1 MPMRLASP
9 ARPSFS
15 FHHSSLIIHH
25 FHLTPPG
32 TDITIE
38 YMKKFLFDWIVR
50 LNLAAVYVI
59 VLLIFITP
67 IAFLAVCVGFLL
79 DRSGNLSHIAS
90 RYYARVILWISFVRV
105 TVEGRENL
113 APGQNYVFASNHN
126 SVFDI
131 LVLLAYLPIQFRW
144 LAKEELFKLP
154 IYGWSMALAG
164 YIPINR
170 SNPREGV
177 RSLERAAQ
185 KLREGAS
192 VIIFPEGTRSRDG
205 RIQDFKRGGFTL
217 AVKSGLPILPVTIS
231 GTHEVLPT
239 KTLRLR
245 PGPVKIVFSPPFPT
259 AGIDRGAQNDL
270 MARVREVIVSQHD
283 PGYAFHGGKS
293 AVRAAS

>member
-1 MPMRLASP
+1 
-9 ARPSFS
+9 
-15 FHHSSLIIHH
+15 
-25 FHLTPPG
+25 
-32 TDITIE
+32 
-38 YMKKFLFDWIVR
+38 MKKFLFDWIVK
-50 LNLAAVYVI
+50 LNLAAVYVV

-67 IAFLAVCVGFLL
+67 IAFLEVCVGFLL
-79 DRSGNLSHIAS
+79 GRRGDMAHIAC
-90 RYYARVILWISFVRV
+90 RHYARVILWISFVKV
-105 TVEGRENL
+105 TIEGRENL
-113 APGQNYVFASNHN
+113 APGQNYVFAANHN

-154 IYGWSMALAG
+154 IFGWSMTLAG

-170 SNPREGV
+170 SNAREGV

-217 AVKSGLPILPVTIS
+217 AVKSGLPILPVAIS
-231 GTHEVLPT
+231 GTHEVLPA

-245 PGPVKIVFSPPFPT
+245 PGPVKLVFGPPFPT
-259 AGIDRGAQNDL
+259 AGLDRGAQNGL
-270 MARVREVIVSQHD
+270 MEQVREAIVSRHD
-283 PGYAFHGGKS
+283 PDYAFHGEKAGGG
-293 AVRAAS
+293 AVL

>member
-1 MPMRLASP
+1 
-9 ARPSFS
+9 
-15 FHHSSLIIHH
+15 
-25 FHLTPPG
+25 LTPLEFAF
-32 TDITIE
+32 TIKT
-38 YMKKFLFDWIVR
+38 MKKILFDWIVR
-50 LNLAAVYVI
+50 LNLAAAFVI

-67 IAFLAVCVGFLL
+67 VAFVATGVAFIL
-79 DRSGNLSHIAS
+79 DRSGNWTHVVC
-90 RYYARVILWISFVRV
+90 RYYSRIILWISFIRI

-113 APGQNYVFASNHN
+113 EPGQNYVFAANHN

-154 IYGWSMALAG
+154 IFGWAMAMAG

-177 RSLERAAQ
+177 RSLERAAE
-185 KLREGAS
+185 KLRQGAS

-245 PGPVKIVFSPPFPT
+245 PGPVKIVFGSPVVT
-259 AGIDRGAQNDL
+259 AGVSRSAQNDL
-270 MARVREVIVSQHD
+270 MEQVRDIVVAGHD
-283 PGYAFHGGKS
+283 PNYAYHGGKS
-293 AVRAAS
+293 EAPAAPPSSS